1 MICYVRYMMYDFLMI
16 YDLSWCYIT
25 IDDIW
30 WHMIIQDNMIIYDS
44 IWLYMIL
51 YDDIYDIIWW
61 YMMIYDDIWW
71 YKMIYDDLWWSF
83 WYLIWYD
90 IAISRLLERTRRCF
104 GEPVLDRIWDQAA
117 LFSALLAHFGATHV
131 GHFGKSF
138 LCKWIFKIPYKWRF
152 NGKFIYF

>member
-16 YDLSWCYIT
+16 YDLSWWYIT

-61 YMMIYDDIWW
+61 YMMIYDDIRW
-71 YKMIYDDLWWSF
+71 YKMIYDDLF
-83 WYLIWYD
+83 DIWYD
-90 IAISRLLERTRRCF
+90 MISLYPACWRGPGDVLVNQSWTASGIKQRCFRLCWPISEPHMWAISENPF
-104 GEPVLDRIWDQAA
+104 FASGY
-117 LFSALLAHFGATHV
+117 S
-131 GHFGKSF
+131 KS
-138 LCKWIFKIPYKWRF
+138 LI
-152 NGKFIYF
+152 NGGLMGNSSISS

>member
-1 MICYVRYMMYDFLMI
+1 MYKYIHDIWWFVWWYDMLCPVYDVWCFLMI
-16 YDLSWCYIT
+16 YDLWWYIT

-30 WHMIIQDNMIIYDS
+30 WHMIIHDNMIIYDS

-51 YDDIYDIIWW
+51 YDDIWW
-61 YMMIYDDIWW
+61 YMMIYMILYDDI
-71 YKMIYDDLWWSF
+71 WWSF

-90 IAISRLLERTRRCF
+90 ITISRLLERTRRCF

-138 LCKWIFKIPYKWRF
+138 LCKWIFKIPY
-152 NGKFIYF
+152 

>member
-61 YMMIYDDIWW
+61 YMMIYDDIRW
-71 YKMIYDDLWWSF
+71 YMMIYDDLF
-83 WYLIWYD
+83 DIWYD
-90 IAISRLLERTRRCF
+90 MISLYPACWRGPGDVLVNQ
-104 GEPVLDRIWDQAA
+104 VLDRIWDQAA